1 MGLFTGKVL
10 SYATKRNSFRVCDF
24 SEKSGKA
31 AKNRSHC
38 KQNHSGSFKSM
49 KRDVACE
56 LWGSA
61 PEEGFKFSSYVGD
74 NDSTTL
80 ADIHAKVPY
89 DVQEWSHTRYCS
101 Y

>member
-1 MGLFTGKVL
+1 
-10 SYATKRNSFRVCDF
+10 
-24 SEKSGKA
+24 
-31 AKNRSHC
+31 
-38 KQNHSGSFKSM
+38 M